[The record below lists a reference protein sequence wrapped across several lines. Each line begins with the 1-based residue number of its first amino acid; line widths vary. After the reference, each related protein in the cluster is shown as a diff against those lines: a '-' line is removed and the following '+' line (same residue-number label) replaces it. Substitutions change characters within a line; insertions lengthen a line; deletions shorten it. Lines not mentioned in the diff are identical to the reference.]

1 MFSSILK
8 GYNLLLLS
16 IFVSGLALFLFFV
29 TPTEFEDFETD
40 EVERIY
46 FADNISAAHRKV
58 IEAFNNQHRGRLE
71 VVPIDLPFTKFS
83 TNERKQLLI
92 RALRSKNSRID
103 VFAVDIFWIPRFAK
117 WSEPLTQYFTPQEL
131 NGIMSYALESC
142 YHDSELVAMPL
153 YLDIGVMYYRRDLLQ
168 NLPDFAALEQQ
179 LKQSITWEDF
189 IKLHQQ
195 MPTNGRPFYLFPS
208 DNYEGLMCSFI
219 ETLAGQ
225 QLAVSSGDFALDSPQ
240 AQRGLSLLVD
250 LVQKYQI
257 TPIAV
262 TEFREVDAYQYAL
275 ENDALFFRGWPG
287 NLKPYLT
294 SFEEK
299 VENIDVAALPHFKG
313 QKPVAVF
320 GGWNLMIASTSTKKA
335 AALEFLKFVASP
347 QTQKLIYNEMGYL
360 PTNDAVYQDSA
371 FVAHHPELR
380 FYREYLQCGFHR
392 PAREEYTKISDI
404 VSYYARRAIRR
415 EISVNEALRQ
425 AVEHINLNKVLV
437 Y

>member
-1 MFSSILK
+1 MFSSLLK
-8 GYNLLLLS
+8 GYKLLLLS

-29 TPTEFEDFETD
+29 TPTQFEDFETD
-40 EVERIY
+40 ESERIY

-58 IEAFNNQHRGRLE
+58 IEAFNSQHRGRLE
-71 VVPIDLPFTKFS
+71 VTPIDLPFTKFS

-131 NGIMSYALESC
+131 SGVLSYALESC

-189 IKLHQQ
+189 IKLHQRLAADS
-195 MPTNGRPFYLFPS
+195 RPFYLFPA

-225 QLAVSSGDFALDSPQ
+225 QLAVWGGDFALDSP
-240 AQRGLSLLVD
+240 AARRGLGLLVD
-250 LVQKYQI
+250 LVQTYHL
-257 TPIAV
+257 TPRTV

-275 ENDALFFRGWPG
+275 ERDALFFRGWPG

-299 VENIDVAALPHFKG
+299 VEKTAVAALPHFKG
-313 QKPVAVF
+313 HKPVAVF

-347 QTQKLIYNEMGYL
+347 QTQKLIYEEMGYL
-360 PTNDAVYQDSA
+360 PTNLAVYADSL
-371 FVAHHPELR
+371 FVAEHPELR
-380 FYREYLQCGFHR
+380 FYRDYLKCGFHR

-404 VSYYARRAIRR
+404 VSYYARLAIRK
-415 EISVNEALRQ
+415 EISVDEALRH
-425 AVEHINLNKVLV
+425 AADHINLNKVLI